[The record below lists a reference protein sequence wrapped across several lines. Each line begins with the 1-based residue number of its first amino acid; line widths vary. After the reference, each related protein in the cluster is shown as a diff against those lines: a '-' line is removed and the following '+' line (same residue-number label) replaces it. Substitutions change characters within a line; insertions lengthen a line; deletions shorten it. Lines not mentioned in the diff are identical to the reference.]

1 MKIRHPALIRALA
14 FLLACVV
21 RLWMR
26 TLRYRY
32 RFLQTDVDP
41 RQPGLTERYV
51 YAFWHENMLL
61 LAYYFSR
68 PDIYVLISQH
78 ADGQLI
84 AEVCQ
89 RLRLRTVRG
98 STTRGGAD
106 AVRQMLR
113 LGGAAHLAVT
123 PDGPRGPRRQVQQ
136 GLVYLASRTGL
147 PIVPV
152 GIGYHKPWRM
162 RSWDRFALPRP
173 WSLGVC
179 VAGEPIR
186 VPADVDRR
194 GLADYL
200 QQVEEALANVS
211 VLAERWAETGQWDSR
226 CTSVEVRL
234 PRKIGQGA
242 MTAVNGRQ

>member
-32 RFLQTDVDP
+32 RFLQSDVDP
-41 RQPGLTERYV
+41 RQRGLTERYI

-61 LAYYFSR
+61 VATRYAR

-84 AEVCQ
+84 ADVC
-89 RLRLRTVRG
+89 RHLGFRTVRG

-113 LGGAAHLAVT
+113 LGREAHLAVT
-123 PDGPRGPRRQVQQ
+123 PDGPRGPRRKVQQ
-136 GLVYLASRTGL
+136 GLVYLAARTGM
-147 PIVPV
+147 PIVPI
-152 GIGYHKPWRM
+152 GIGYSKAWRM
-162 RSWDRFALPRP
+162 QSWDRFALPKP
-173 WSLGVC
+173 
-179 VAGEPIR
+179 
-186 VPADVDRR
+186 
-194 GLADYL
+194 
-200 QQVEEALANVS
+200 
-211 VLAERWAETGQWDSR
+211 
-226 CTSVEVRL
+226 
-234 PRKIGQGA
+234 
-242 MTAVNGRQ
+242 